1 MKIKN
6 EHRQWQHI
14 GPLYHH
20 SLWDA
25 KVIIKVLFWKTYFL
39 IMLLTPRLVRFLL
52 LYLVE
57 SSPLAPLCMH
67 PGWAQIHDGGP
78 LLVGTSRDSHVCC
91 YKTTVHYY
99 ILFIYYY
106 FKVTWQHCGR
116 APPCWRCP
124 WCRGWCGC
132 SPGCPASCPP
142 PPRSA
147 PWPPLAMCMSRCC
160 CQCLKQ

>member
-52 LYLVE
+52 LYLLE
-57 SSPLAPLCMH
+57 SFPLAQLCMH
-67 PGWAQIHDGGP
+67 SGSAQYHDWAPPQ
-78 LLVGTSRDSHVCC
+78 VGTSHVCC
-91 YKTTVHYY
+91 WGRTFLGLGTSLVFRTRNTLCWITAIHGRSGWKISLKKLK
-99 ILFIYYY
+99 ILFLKPKDRYL
-106 FKVTWQHCGR
+106 TALWT
-116 APPCWRCP
+116 
-124 WCRGWCGC
+124 
-132 SPGCPASCPP
+132 SSTL
-142 PPRSA
+142 
-147 PWPPLAMCMSRCC
+147 LAVSMVLRLVRM
-160 CQCLKQ
+160 